1 MKAWIRVC
9 FSPPPPIDETKP
21 FPGIPFLIAARPD
34 VSDRPDACDS
44 VLPKTEIVF
53 YFLRKC
59 DGYMKNMNVLVADD
73 EFRIRKLL
81 AEFLVREGY
90 RVTEAEDGETAIDAV
105 FNAKTKIDLVIL
117 DVMMPKYDGWF
128 VLERIREFS
137 TVPVV
142 MLTARS
148 DEYDQLKGFK
158 LGADDYVTKPFSPSV
173 LMARINK
180 LVKREKVEVDEL
192 KFGAIRMSLASRE
205 VFVAGQKIELTP
217 KEFELLK
224 FFIDNKGI
232 ALSRDKILNAVW
244 NYDYFGDLRTVDTH
258 IKQLRAK
265 VGPASSYISTVR
277 SIGYRLDIENENV
290 D

>member
-1 MKAWIRVC
+1 MC
-9 FSPPPPIDETKP
+9 DE
-21 FPGIPFLIAARPD
+21 I
-34 VSDRPDACDS
+34 
-44 VLPKTEIVF
+44 
-53 YFLRKC
+53 
-59 DGYMKNMNVLVADD
+59 MKNINVLVADD

-81 AEFLVREGY
+81 AEFLQREGY
-90 RVTEAEDGETAIDAV
+90 KVFEAEDGEQAIDIM
-105 FNAKTKIDLVIL
+105 FNSKTKIDLVVL

-158 LGADDYVTKPFSPSV
+158 LGADDYVTKPFSPSI

-180 LVKREKVEVDEL
+180 IVKREKVEVYEMV
-192 KFGAIRMSLASRE
+192 FGIIRMSLASRE
-205 VFVAGQKIELTP
+205 VFVSEKRIDLTP

-232 ALSRDKILNAVW
+232 ALSRDKILNSVW

-258 IKQLRAK
+258 IKQLRSKLGDA
-265 VGPASSYISTVR
+265 ASYISTVR
-277 SIGYRLDIENENV
+277 SIGYRLDIENENIH
-290 D
+290 

>member
-1 MKAWIRVC
+1 MR
-9 FSPPPPIDETKP
+9 
-21 FPGIPFLIAARPD
+21 
-34 VSDRPDACDS
+34 
-44 VLPKTEIVF
+44 
-53 YFLRKC
+53 
-59 DGYMKNMNVLVADD
+59 NMNVLVADD

-81 AEFLVREGY
+81 AEFLQREGY
-90 RVTEAEDGETAIDAV
+90 RVIEAEDGEQAIDAIFQSKV
-105 FNAKTKIDLVIL
+105 KIDLVIL

-180 LVKREKVEVDEL
+180 LIKKEKIEVDEL
-192 KFGAIRMSLASRE
+192 RFGVVVMNLLSRE
-205 VFVAGQKIELTP
+205 VFVEQKRVDLTP

-265 VGPASSYISTVR
+265 IGPASTYISTVR
-277 SIGYRLDIENENV
+277 SIGYRLDLEHENLN
-290 D
+290 